1 MARMTAGK
9 ALRPGAASAV
19 QRSKLLNSSAC
30 QGRLCAAAHTS
41 SSASTA
47 VPRALET
54 VARIEQVAGLLALGL
69 GPPKVERG
77 HADHPAL
84 VLRLPEPHEVQTPAR
99 RAAREVFLVL
109 EALGAVHRAATEI
122 YACAARPGGAQH
134 QGMAGNMGDHA
145 AGDHV
150 AAVEVFAAA
159 VLVVVLAVGGP
170 MAVEHVVHAGGQC
183 I

>member
-69 GPPKVERG
+69 GPPKVGGGKE
-77 HADHPAL
+77 DPPAL
-84 VLRLPEPHEVQTPAR
+84 AVRPPDPRGPQPPPR
-99 RAAREVFLVL
+99 GGAREVFFVL
-109 EALGAVHRAATEI
+109 EALGAVHRAA
-122 YACAARPGGAQH
+122 
-134 QGMAGNMGDHA
+134 
-145 AGDHV
+145 
-150 AAVEVFAAA
+150 
-159 VLVVVLAVGGP
+159 
-170 MAVEHVVHAGGQC
+170 
-183 I
+183 